1 MQMRK
6 MTVLS
11 LVVLALTLTPFSFG
25 QLAKQAQTS
34 HPVLGYYNPATGIFQ
49 PLHQSAEP
57 DPATATT
64 ETGELIIKF
73 TITVKSAIPTNGVVG
88 CSADAATGDA
98 AGEYEERA
106 TGVATLV
113 SGTTYTCSAIIH
125 YSWLLDTPTSDK
137 ISFTGGT
144 TIDYGYEVTAS
155 NGSANV
161 VAEIESR
168 GSDVNIAT
176 IAVPADG
183 ATTSVDV
190 KSTL

>member
-1 MQMRK
+1 MPMRK

-11 LVVLALTLTPFSFG
+11 LSVLALMLTPFSFG
-25 QLAKQAQTS
+25 QIARQTQTS
-34 HPVLGYYNPATGIFQ
+34 HRVLGYYDPATGIFQ
-49 PLHQSAEP
+49 PLHQSAEV

-64 ETGELIIKF
+64 ETGALIIKF

-88 CSADAATGDA
+88 CSADAVTGDD
-98 AGEYEERA
+98 AGEYEEHA
-106 TGVATLV
+106 SGVGKLV
-113 SGTTYTCSAIIH
+113 SGNTYTCSAIIH
-125 YSWLLDTPTSDK
+125 YAWLLDTPTTDK
-137 ISFTGGT
+137 VTFTGST

-168 GSDVNIAT
+168 SSSANIAS
-176 IAVPADG
+176 ISVPADG
-183 ATTSVDV
+183 ATTTVDV

>member
-11 LVVLALTLTPFSFG
+11 LAVLALTLAPFSIG
-25 QLAKQAQTS
+25 QIAKQAQTS
-34 HPVLGYYNPATGIFQ
+34 NRVLGYYNPTTGIFQ
-49 PLHQSAEP
+49 PLRESGEA

-88 CSADAATGDA
+88 CSADAETGDA
-98 AGEYEERA
+98 AGSYGEHA
-106 TGVATLV
+106 SGVATLV
-113 SGTTYTCSAIIH
+113 SGGTYTCSAIIH
-125 YSWLLDTPTSDK
+125 YSWLLDTPTTDK
-137 ISFTGGT
+137 ISFAGSTS
-144 TIDYGYEVTAS
+144 IDYGYQVTAT

-161 VAEIESR
+161 VAEVESR
-168 GSDVNIAT
+168 GSNVNISS
-176 IAVPADG
+176 IAVPTEG
-183 ATTSVDV
+183 TTTTINV